1 MVYSLLSLVQKEVVV
16 EVDPIDFCSWICW
29 HNKVYLR
36 LDHGPEP
43 GVNIASS
50 FFVPIHISSVDHILI
65 N

>member
-1 MVYSLLSLVQKEVVV
+1 V